1 MSDMNTFNNPPELA
15 ETNSKRSN
23 RGRKRKIII
32 GVVLVM
38 FIITGVAGFGF
49 ARGFYDKHRGDG
61 PWGFMIGK
69 IAGELDLND
78 QQKAEVE
85 KIRDEIKAKMEAN
98 KQDRDNGMTEME
110 QMFRSDTF
118 DKQKALDLMKQHDAK
133 REEMRSFMLDEVA
146 KFHGIL
152 TPDQRNKAVDKV
164 KEFRQK
170 KHDRRDKKEDRK
182 LK

>member
-1 MSDMNTFNNPPELA
+1 MSDMSTFNNPPEASEL
-15 ETNSKRSN
+15 NIKRSG

-32 GVVLVM
+32 GAVLVM

-85 KIRDEIKAKMEAN
+85 KIRDEIKAKMESN
-98 KQDRDNGMTEME
+98 KPDRNNDMAEME
-110 QMFRSDTF
+110 QMFRSDSF
-118 DKQKALDLMKQHDAK
+118 DKQKALDLMKQNDAK
-133 REEMRSFMLDEVA
+133 RDEMRSFMLDEVA
-146 KFHGIL
+146 KFHSIL
-152 TPDQRNKAVDKV
+152 TPEQRS
-164 KEFRQK
+164 
-170 KHDRRDKKEDRK
+170 
-182 LK
+182 